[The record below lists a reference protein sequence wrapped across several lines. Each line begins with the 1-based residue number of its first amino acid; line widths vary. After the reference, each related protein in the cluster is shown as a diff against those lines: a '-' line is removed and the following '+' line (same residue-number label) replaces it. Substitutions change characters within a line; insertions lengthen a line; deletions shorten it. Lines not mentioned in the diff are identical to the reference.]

1 MAQRRWSAVS
11 TPTAGPD
18 PEPTLPLLEL
28 RDIRIEINGG
38 PGLRPVADGVSFKVL
53 PGEILGLVGESG
65 SGKSTLCRLIVG
77 LLHDEMRLA
86 SGEVLLSGESIS
98 RLAPRRLHS
107 RRPGGVSM
115 VFQDPLT
122 ALDPVIRIG
131 EQVLEALYPHRRPAG
146 DQARAKAVQLLER
159 CGLAS
164 ASRRLG
170 AYPAE
175 LSGGERQRVMIA
187 MAIATEPRLLVAD
200 EPTSA
205 LDVSTQAQI
214 LRLLQDLA
222 RDFGLAVLLVSH
234 DYSVVQQICS
244 RVAVMYAGRIVEAG
258 ATDAVLRAPGHP
270 YTARLIES
278 LPSIRHRYRRLP
290 VIPGR
295 PPSLADALPACP
307 FFPRCSYGSQPA
319 CTDEVI
325 PVQSVSDSHWS
336 VCVLSP
342 AELKASEQRVAGRG
356 EVAGSLDA
364 INAGPE
370 GEADG
375 SASDPRGL

>member
-1 MAQRRWSAVS
+1 MS

-18 PEPTLPLLEL
+18 PAPSPPLLEL
-28 RDIRIEINGG
+28 RDVRIKIDGN
-38 PGLRPVADGVSFKVL
+38 PGLRPVADGVSFQVRS
-53 PGEILGLVGESG
+53 GEIVGLVGESG

-86 SGEVLLSGESIS
+86 SGEVLLGGEPIS

-115 VFQDPLT
+115 VFQDPLA
-122 ALDPVIRIG
+122 ALNPVVRIG

-146 DQARAKAVQLLER
+146 EQARAKAVQLLER

-234 DYSVVQQICS
+234 DYGVVQQICS

-295 PPSLADALPACP
+295 PPSLADELPACP
-307 FFPRCSYGSQPA
+307 FFPRCSYGSRPV

-342 AELKASEQRVAGRG
+342 AELKAREQRAAARA
-356 EVAGSLDA
+356 EVPGSLDA
-364 INAGPE
+364 VNAGPE

-375 SASDPRGL
+375 SAPDPRGL